1 MIKLA
6 AVLVAIG
13 LAASL
18 LLFGL
23 LPESMPVHWNVRGEA
38 DGYMAR
44 EYAAFLMPA
53 LVALSA
59 GLFAILPAISPKGF
73 ELDGATRAY
82 RRLCGAILV
91 FMLATH
97 LVMLAAALGYGD
109 VGRTIPVLVGGLFAV
124 LGNYVSKVPRNFF
137 IGIRTPWTLADEDVW
152 FRTHRFGG
160 RVFVVAGIVIAL
172 AGLVL
177 DGARLAPVLVATVV
191 ATVLLTVGYSFVAWR
206 RVRDAAPPREA

>member
-1 MIKLA
+1 MIRLA
-6 AVLVAIG
+6 ALLVAIG

-18 LLFGL
+18 SVFGS
-23 LPESMPVHWNVRGEA
+23 LPDSMPVHWNASGIA
-38 DGYMAR
+38 DGWMAR

-53 LVALSA
+53 MIAMGAV
-59 GLFAILPAISPKGF
+59 LFAILPAISPKGF

-109 VGRTIPVLVGGLFAV
+109 VGRTIPVLVGVLFAV
-124 LGNYVSKVPRNFF
+124 VGNYVSKVPRNFF

-160 RVFVVAGIVIAL
+160 RAFVVAGLVVVL
-172 AGLVL
+172 AGLFL
-177 DGARLAPVLVATVV
+177 DGTRLAPVLVAAV
-191 ATVLLTVGYSFVAWR
+191 AATALLTVGYSFVAWR
-206 RVRDAAPPREA
+206 RLRDAAPPREA